1 MNLIDY
7 YFFFMK
13 QFSPYEISFFR
24 GHFCFN
30 RYILCKEGIKCPWS
44 SRFSTVC
51 SLPSLFLVG
60 HACKRTSGRPRAAF
74 SYDVHVASEFDIVHR
89 RIFPLP
95 RYCHSHYRIVSEL
108 RMDIKLFIIMFHIS
122 SQSNRFRLYII
133 YVGNDMNIYLHKLQH
148 VLAYSNAFPS
158 NINNLGRAKNIL
170 RASAIITTTALIIS
184 F

>member
-1 MNLIDY
+1 
-7 YFFFMK
+7 
-13 QFSPYEISFFR
+13 
-24 GHFCFN
+24 
-30 RYILCKEGIKCPWS
+30 
-44 SRFSTVC
+44 
-51 SLPSLFLVG
+51 
-60 HACKRTSGRPRAAF
+60 
-74 SYDVHVASEFDIVHR
+74 
-89 RIFPLP
+89 
-95 RYCHSHYRIVSEL
+95 
-108 RMDIKLFIIMFHIS
+108 MDIKLFIIMFHIS